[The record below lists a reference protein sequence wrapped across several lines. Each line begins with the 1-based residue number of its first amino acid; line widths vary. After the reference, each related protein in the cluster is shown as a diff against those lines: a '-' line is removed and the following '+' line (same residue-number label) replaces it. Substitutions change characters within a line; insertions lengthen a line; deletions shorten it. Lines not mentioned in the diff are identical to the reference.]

1 MVERKDDP
9 DDEGF
14 TVGSMAGVPASLI
27 EAAKTRGVV
36 SSDAPLPLLMPCP
49 DKGVP
54 FAEALDETMRDHR
67 AVFAA
72 LAK

>member
-1 MVERKDDP
+1 MAEREHGVGRQA
-9 DDEGF
+9 DEAVAHPADF
-14 TVGSMAGVPASLI
+14 EPAVSRETVALVPKPARL
-27 EAAKTRGVV
+27 AAR
-36 SSDAPLPLLMPCP
+36 P
-49 DKGVP
+49 DKGLP